1 MYCIKLRLRWN
12 FCPNKF
18 YKHTVIIDYIGDNEL
33 NFLSPVKL
41 VRLSQSLLPS
51 YYNQKK
57 KKKELKTTLE
67 KGWWSKGSI

>member
-18 YKHTVIIDYIGDNEL
+18 YNHTVIIDYIGDNEL

-41 VRLSQSLLPS
+41 FGLSQS
-51 YYNQKK
+51 YQDQE
-57 KKKELKTTLE
+57 KKKEWKTTLE